1 MVEKESEYTD
11 QMWYVVSHRRPF
23 TIARHYFEGS
33 SGQLDDFSDWKSMVE
48 RGIHYMALLTA
59 ITLRNDSLPGLS
71 ITTVRKP
78 DKLPLIYQT
87 HTAHITSSIV
97 RFLLFQDC
105 WGLPFNG

>member
-33 SGQLDDFSDWKSMVE
+33 SGQLDDSSDWKSMVE

-59 ITLRNDSLPGLS
+59 ITLKMIHFLDYPSLRLES
-71 ITTVRKP
+71 LTN
-78 DKLPLIYQT
+78 Y
-87 HTAHITSSIV
+87 H
-97 RFLLFQDC
+97 
-105 WGLPFNG
+105 